1 MFGWFKKK
9 NKRPAVGPDFSDVDS
24 LAKADRLYQQ
34 GKLEKLFLMPP
45 EFGGEDHPLN
55 TLYVPLGF
63 AEIKSRIDLNAIAE
77 LIEAGQ
83 VTEYNASPEY
93 QGKSFIPIAIEIVA
107 SNPGNFTATINI
119 WGDALSRE

>member
-9 NKRPAVGPDFSDVDS
+9 ERPTNGPDFSDVDS

-55 TLYVPLGF
+55 TLYVPIGF
-63 AEIKSRIDLNAIAE
+63 AAVKSRIDLNTIAE

-83 VTEYNASPEY
+83 VTEYTASPQY
-93 QGKSFIPIAIEIVA
+93 QGKSFIPIAIEIIA
-107 SNPGNFTATINI
+107 SNPGSFTATINM
-119 WGDALSRE
+119 WGDALTRD